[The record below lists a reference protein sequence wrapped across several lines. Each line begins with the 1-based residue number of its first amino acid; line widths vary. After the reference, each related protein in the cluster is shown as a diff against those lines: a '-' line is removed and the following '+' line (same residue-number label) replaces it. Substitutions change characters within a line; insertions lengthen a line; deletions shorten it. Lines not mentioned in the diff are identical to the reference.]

1 MQDTDSAALDKLSN
15 LAVELEA
22 DERELGEAVAIGMKE
37 AREEVVAAL
46 IAHGEIVYRVVETL
60 SRYRK
65 FFKAKHTWLKIL
77 DRIAAARGCSTK
89 TLRRLLSNYDKA
101 QELEQVVIDEML
113 EQHIDPSLPRNRPV
127 VEILGRDPRPKNR
140 QEATAAVNSA
150 RANLITMT
158 NPPKTDMEAGDPQSA
173 EEFARRLARLVE
185 PWYRGFS
192 LEDRDVQL
200 RYVLEKL
207 VNRLRA
213 DIRELRIYS
222 RPDQV
227 RKPAVGGG
235 S

>member
-1 MQDTDSAALDKLSN
+1 MQDTDSAVVDKLSN
-15 LAVELEA
+15 LAAELEA
-22 DERELGEAVAIGMKE
+22 DERELGEVAADGRKK

-46 IAHGEIVYRVVETL
+46 IAHREIVYRVVETL

-101 QELEQVVIDEML
+101 QELEQAVVDEML
-113 EQHIDPSLPRNRPV
+113 EQHIDPSLPRSRPV
-127 VEILGRDPRPKNR
+127 VEILARAPRPKNR
-140 QEATAAVNSA
+140 EEAAAAVSSA
-150 RANLITMT
+150 RSNLIAMT
-158 NPPKTDMEAGDPQSA
+158 NPPKTDPAAGGPESA

-227 RKPAVGGG
+227 RKPAAGGG
-235 S
+235 R